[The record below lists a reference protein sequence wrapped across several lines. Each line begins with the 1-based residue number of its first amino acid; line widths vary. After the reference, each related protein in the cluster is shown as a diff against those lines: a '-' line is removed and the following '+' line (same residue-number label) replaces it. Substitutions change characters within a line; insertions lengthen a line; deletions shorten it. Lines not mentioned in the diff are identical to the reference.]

1 MVAENLGVELDEKL
15 EPVSVVLDEFR
26 VRQSAGSYILH
37 VGIEAANSPVW
48 NRLNAFKICNGH
60 LGSFFHRAG
69 HGGKL
74 TGVVGSWWC
83 FEK

>member
-1 MVAENLGVELDEKL
+1 MF
-15 EPVSVVLDEFR
+15 PVRE
-26 VRQSAGSYILH
+26 SAVTDILH
-37 VGIEAANSPVW
+37 VGIEAENSPVW

-60 LGSFFHRAG
+60 LGGFFHRAG
-69 HGGKL
+69 HDGKL